1 MEINATLI
9 VQSFIFLALL
19 IWLSRFLFQP
29 FLRLFDERD
38 KCITGAKQQ
47 ALLLTDDVKKN
58 LAEIDEKI
66 KNAQKHAK
74 QLLLN
79 LRAEGL
85 EYQRHVLDLARKDAK
100 VKSETASAELRT
112 KLEKSKVELI
122 EKVPVLASEVLAC
135 LLNDVAA
142 GGFTNSHLSKMESR
156 GA

>member
-9 VQSFIFLALL
+9 IQSLIFLALL

-29 FLRLFDERD
+29 FLRLFDERE
-38 KCITGAKQQ
+38 KCIVGARQQ

-58 LAEIDEKI
+58 LADLDEKI
-66 KNAQKHAK
+66 RNAQKHAK

-85 EYQRHVLDLARKDAK
+85 EYQRQVLELARIDAK
-100 VKSETASAELRT
+100 AKSEAASSDLRK
-112 KLEKSKVELI
+112 KLEKTRSELT

-135 LLNDVAA
+135 LLSDLSV
-142 GGFTNSHLSKMESR
+142 GGFTHSHLNKMESR